1 MQDML
6 NLTISPTNMF
16 VMLKKRQARQS
27 DWFFPKDSYSLP
39 SCGHQA
45 KIVLHEPVVVYVDK
59 ETTGTQV
66 ADTQVDAET
75 QQESMLKFDNLHVV
89 PKHTQWFQS
98 PVYVKGFRRC
108 KNSGLFVGT
117 SI

>member
-27 DWFFPKDSYSLP
+27 DWFFRKDSYSLP

-45 KIVLHEPVVVYVDK
+45 KIVLHEKVVVYVDK
-59 ETTGTQV
+59 
-66 ADTQVDAET
+66 DAET
-75 QQESMLKFDNLHVV
+75 QQESVLKFDN
-89 PKHTQWFQS
+89 WFQS

-108 KNSGLFVGT
+108 KD
-117 SI
+117 